1 MHKFTGEFSC
11 QFCFLLCLIRI
22 FVFFLEV
29 EFSDS
34 THSDVTGELGTVS
47 CGSTTSETEAEVMY
61 TTIGAF
67 HAGNLNLEDATR
79 LTSVGVHLPSSL
91 PSNTLC
97 ALVTSTGHSLVSP
110 SAELILDTEKKQAA
124 DGEAKVSILGNQVP
138 ISVHQDQ
145 FVTEGLDN
153 NTKMDVTEYVVRCAG
168 DEQDAISH
176 TSQERTEVVGGAV
189 LQGGKL
195 TGGFDVCITS
205 MMNHIT
211 SEDGQDSTAN
221 SATKGLQPS
230 VMSSGSSKRSRTLD
244 FRDVHPDDHFA
255 PPAVIFQVRSV
266 SNDNLGP
273 RHLRLVFEYN
283 CEIKGDYD
291 SPFSL
296 LPINR
301 SILKIHY
308 TMDSVN
314 LVF

>member
-1 MHKFTGEFSC
+1 MHKFTEEFSC

-22 FVFFLEV
+22 FVFLLEV

-91 PSNTLC
+91 PSSTLC

-110 SAELILDTEKKQAA
+110 SAELILDTEKKQSA
-124 DGEAKVSILGNQVP
+124 DGEAKASILGNQVP

-145 FVTEGLDN
+145 FVTEGVDN
-153 NTKMDVTEYVVRCAG
+153 NAKMDVTEYVVRCAG

-176 TSQERTEVVGGAV
+176 TSQERAEVVGGAV

-255 PPAVIFQVRSV
+255 PPAVIFQVSFIPIY
-266 SNDNLGP
+266 S
-273 RHLRLVFEYN
+273 RLDQFPM
-283 CEIKGDYD
+283 I
-291 SPFSL
+291 
-296 LPINR
+296 I
-301 SILKIHY
+301 
-308 TMDSVN
+308 
-314 LVF
+314 